1 MPGKKMNFQK
11 ISAILIVALLI
22 GMVSA
27 QASLADSNSE
37 QIMIKSDGRNIC
49 SVSVKDDSNRIYEE
63 KIYLIKFCSDPAQY
77 PPVGIH
83 VLKKKEIEIKE
94 FNVLLP
100 GTGLNSSTNFFVN
113 ENKSMAEFLADKGI
127 LVVGVDYREANIE
140 FYPTAD
146 YNYMATMGLSQHT
159 DDLEKIIKLI
169 QKETGIFKYSIVGHS
184 FGGLIGLDFAS
195 KHSRDSNLLR
205 LYVIDTAGT
214 LNESQDPQLVQSQRD
229 NYNATAVLISNGETV
244 NFEML
249 GLAILAINAK
259 TDPDGDS
266 GVPNP
271 LGINWTN
278 NQYFLIASIYTGL
291 MPGNEIFAQGFF
303 AGDLSEG
310 LYYTPMETV
319 YNISLQGKIYPMK
332 INEDIFGI
340 YAGVP
345 GSYQINWKNIKVPV
359 KWENFELGIG
369 SRGKE
374 SANLIQKGG
383 NQNVRFR
390 VVHGY
395 AHADGVYSLTAE
407 QDFWNPFFPR

>member
-1 MPGKKMNFQK
+1 MNFQK

-291 MPGNEIFAQGFF
+291 MSGNEIFVQGFF
-303 AGDLSEG
+303 AGDLSNG
-310 LYYTPMETV
+310 LYYTPIETV
-319 YNISLQGKIYPMK
+319 YSLASQGKIFPLK
-332 INEDIFGI
+332 INEDMFGI

-345 GSYQINWKNIKVPV
+345 GSYQIKWKNIKVPV

-369 SRGKE
+369 SRGE
-374 SANLIQKGG
+374 EAANLIRQGG
-383 NQNVRFR
+383 NKNVRFWI
-390 VVHGY
+390 VSDY
-395 AHADGVYSLTAE
+395 AHADGVYSSTAK
-407 QDFWNPFFPR
+407 QDVWIQLFEH